1 MIAGYILT
9 GGKNT
14 RMNGNKKLFLT
25 FHGIPF
31 YEYILQAFHI
41 LPKIY
46 LSVEAED
53 PYKTLHIPMVT
64 DIYPDIGPI
73 GGIYSGLR
81 TCPEDA
87 LFVTACDMPLIDHHI
102 VSKVLNAYE
111 KHPDTITIIKTGE
124 RIHPLFGIYPKT
136 VLPLLVQMIRKKDYK
151 VKNLFSHTDISVIEL
166 EQKEVMENINTRKE
180 YEQLEHMVRQ
190 KDGTEMESF

>member
-1 MIAGYILT
+1 M
-9 GGKNT
+9 
-14 RMNGNKKLFLT
+14 
-25 FHGIPF
+25 
-31 YEYILQAFHI
+31 
-41 LPKIY
+41 
-46 LSVEAED
+46 
-53 PYKTLHIPMVT
+53 
-64 DIYPDIGPI
+64 
-73 GGIYSGLR
+73 R

-136 VLPLLVQMIRKKDYK
+136 VLPLLAQMIRKKDYK